1 MPEGFF
7 VHVRSNVDKDCAR
20 LLRAVDPE
28 PVWHEQG
35 NRKVTRLVR
44 FLRRGGEA
52 AEGQPPVS
60 RHGGAG
66 FAGRFTYSVVN
77 GGKVLRYG
85 NASVQA
91 RILALGGP
99 IEAKP
104 GRFLTVPI
112 AKEAQNRRARDFP
125 KAFVMRTP
133 EGKLF
138 LGVLEAQHASALQS
152 VGKGKRK
159 RLEIRRRTSTGFKA
173 LFALVKR
180 VFIKPHPYGMEWDAA
195 DNAALRKS
203 LERRVAKANREK
215 G

>member
-66 FAGRFTYSVVN
+66 FAGRFTYSVVG
-77 GGKVLRYG
+77 GGKRLRYG

-91 RILALGGP
+91 RILALGGEIRP
-99 IEAKP
+99 KNAK
-104 GRFLTVPI
+104 FLTVPI
-112 AKEAQNRRARDFP
+112 DKRAENRRARDF
-125 KAFVMRTP
+125 KDAFVLRTGA
-133 EGKLF
+133 GKLF
-138 LGVLEAQHASALQS
+138 IALYQAASQS
-152 VGKGKRK
+152 LIFLF
-159 RLEIRRRTSTGFKA
+159 RL
-173 LFALVKR
+173 LKR
-180 VFIKPHPYGMEWDAA
+180 VVIKPHPYGMEWDQV
-195 DNAALRKS
+195 DNASLRKS
-203 LERRVAKANREK
+203 LERRVAQANREK

>member
-77 GGKVLRYG
+77 GGKTLRYG

-104 GRFLTVPI
+104 GRFLTVPVEKDFDAVG
-112 AKEAQNRRARDFP
+112 AKMAQNRRARDFP
-125 KAFVMRTP
+125 DAFVLRTAKAAFLALYQP
-133 EGKLF
+133 ASKSLVFLF
-138 LGVLEAQHASALQS
+138 QLL
-152 VGKGKRK
+152 
-159 RLEIRRRTSTGFKA
+159 
-173 LFALVKR
+173 KR
-180 VFIKPHPYGMEWDAA
+180 VVIKPHPYGMEWDAA

-203 LERRVAKANREK
+203 LERRVEKANREK
-215 G
+215 